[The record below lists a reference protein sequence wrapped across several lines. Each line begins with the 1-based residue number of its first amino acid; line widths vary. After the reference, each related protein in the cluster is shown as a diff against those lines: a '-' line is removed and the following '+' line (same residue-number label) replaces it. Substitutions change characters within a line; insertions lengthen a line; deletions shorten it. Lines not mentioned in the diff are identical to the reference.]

1 MNRVLKYVAFLLVL
15 LFTACKNKSSLES
28 NGIPQTLKIGNIQTE
43 NFQEIKNIREKIREY
58 LQKKLGMPVEMI
70 SSTDYNGIIEGLKS
84 NKLHVANLP
93 PFAYVIATRNM
104 KLIPMVTLGSNG
116 KPSTYHSVI
125 MVNAKSNI
133 YTMDDVKKNAK
144 KLSFCF
150 VEPAS
155 ASGHLVPRGYLNTIG
170 INPETDFKQT
180 IFAGNHAASVLSIK
194 AGKIDVGCTTEVA
207 FNIMI
212 RAKML
217 EPNDIRVI
225 WRSEPI
231 VNDPIV
237 AVDGLN
243 KDLVKRIQKAYLDMS
258 KDEPVLLNTY
268 VRLFTKDTAKRSYM
282 IAQDSMYNSLRK
294 IASGIKSLKAN

>member
-1 MNRVLKYVAFLLVL
+1 MNKVLKLVAFLLVL
-15 LFTACKNKSSLES
+15 LFAACKNKSSLEN
-28 NGIPQTLKIGNIQTE
+28 NGIPQTLIIGNIQTE

-243 KDLVKRIQKAYLDMS
+243 KDLVKRIQKAYLDLS
-258 KDEPVLLNTY
+258 KDDPILLNNY
-268 VRLFTKDTAKRSYM
+268 VKIFTKDTAKCSYM
-282 IAQDSMYNSLRK
+282 ITQDSMYNSLRK

>member
-1 MNRVLKYVAFLLVL
+1 MKRFFNYLPIILLM
-15 LFTACKNKSSLES
+15 LFASCKNKGSLNS
-28 NGIPQTLKIGNIQTE
+28 DGIPNTLIIGNIQTD
-43 NFQEIKNIREKIREY
+43 NFQEIINIREKIRQY

-84 NKLHVANLP
+84 NKLHIANLP
-93 PFAYVIATRNM
+93 PFAYVIATRNLR
-104 KLIPMVTLGSNG
+104 LIPMVTLGIHG

-133 YTMDDVKKNAK
+133 YSMDDVKRNAK

-194 AGKIDVGCTTEVA
+194 AGKIDVGCTTEIA

-212 RAKML
+212 KAKML
-217 EPNDIRVI
+217 GPNDIRVI

-237 AVDGLN
+237 AIPDLN
-243 KDLVKRIQKAYLDMS
+243 KDLVKRIQKAYLDLS
-258 KDEPVLLNTY
+258 KEDPILLNTY
-268 VRLFTKDTAKRSYM
+268 VRLFTKDTAKRAYM

>member
-15 LFTACKNKSSLES
+15 LLAACKNKSSLES
-28 NGIPQTLKIGNIQTE
+28 NGIPQTLIIGNIQTE

-84 NKLHVANLP
+84 NKLHIANLP

-133 YTMDDVKKNAK
+133 YTIEDVKRNAK